1 MTLMLGVDVGQ
12 RRESSGLCA
21 AEIQRREDSGREVN
35 HYVIRYLERI
45 AIGTPYPGIVHR
57 VGAVVHALADRTGTQ
72 PEVFVDATGLGTPI
86 VTLLEEAIPGSWV
99 RPVYFTYGDRKNIEG
114 GEVRLGKAWL
124 VTRLQTLLQAARL
137 HLPRSPQA
145 DELAGDLL
153 EYEIHV
159 EPDANERYG
168 AFRVGRHDDL
178 VTALGLAVQGE
189 PTRPG
194 IF

>member
-12 RRESSGLCA
+12 RRESSGLFA
-21 AEIQRREDSGREVN
+21 AELQRREDSGREMN

-45 AIGTPYPGIVHR
+45 AIGTPYPGIIHR

-72 PEVFVDATGLGTPI
+72 P
-86 VTLLEEAIPGSWV
+86 
-99 RPVYFTYGDRKNIEG
+99 
-114 GEVRLGKAWL
+114 
-124 VTRLQTLLQAARL
+124 
-137 HLPRSPQA
+137 
-145 DELAGDLL
+145 
-153 EYEIHV
+153 
-159 EPDANERYG
+159 